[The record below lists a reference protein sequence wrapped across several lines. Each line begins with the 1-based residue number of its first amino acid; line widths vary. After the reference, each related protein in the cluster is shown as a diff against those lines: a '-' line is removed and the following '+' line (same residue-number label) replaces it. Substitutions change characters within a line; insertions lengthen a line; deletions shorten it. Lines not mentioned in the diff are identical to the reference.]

1 MTSYCVLSDKKQ
13 EYSGPC
19 KTSKIFAKIVGV
31 CKQMADPTNTVR
43 SGYFQRIKAK
53 VRMKKL
59 KPSPP
64 GHRT

>member
-1 MTSYCVLSDKKQ
+1 MTFYCVLSDKKQ

-31 CKQMADPTNTVR
+31 CKQVADTVR
-43 SGYFQRIKAK
+43 SGHFQRIKAK
-53 VRMKKL
+53 GTMKKL